1 MARQTFSSSYGQ
13 HINDQFKRLAAVLLS
28 ATNEDTSA
36 YTLPISGTVAVSS
49 GGGAAAASTATLTN
63 VNDSN
68 VSATLLAANSS
79 RLGATIFNDSDQI
92 LYVKFGTTA
101 SSSSFTVKMAAGDY
115 YEVPYLYTGK
125 IDGIWA
131 ADSTGAAR
139 ITEFTA

>member
-1 MARQTFSSSYGQ
+1 MAAPSFATAYAE
-13 HINDQFKRLAAVLLS
+13 HLNDAMKKMAAAFLS
-28 ATNEDTSA
+28 GKNADATSFA
-36 YTLPISGTVAVSS
+36 LPVSGTVAVSS